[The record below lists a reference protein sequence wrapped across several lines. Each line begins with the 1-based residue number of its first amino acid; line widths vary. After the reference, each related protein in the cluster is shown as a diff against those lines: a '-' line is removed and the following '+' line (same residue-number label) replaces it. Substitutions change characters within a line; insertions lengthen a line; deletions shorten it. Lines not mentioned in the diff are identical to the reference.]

1 MVLLLV
7 GEAEEVQLQTR
18 WKDRDGQPTV
28 VEASHLSRVERD
40 SHSRRQKPRRS
51 SLLIS
56 AARAAISTPQI
67 ALSLRRNERT
77 EEISW
82 QTQT

>member
-28 VEASHLSRVERD
+28 VEASHLSRVERE
-40 SHSRRQKPRRS
+40 QP
-51 SLLIS
+51 L
-56 AARAAISTPQI
+56 
-67 ALSLRRNERT
+67 
-77 EEISW
+77 EEAEAEAE
-82 QTQT
+82 QPA